1 MVDLVQQVA
10 AILGGDDTKA
20 RSALGSVFMSVRMT
34 IDAETFSKVS
44 AGFPQLDEWMRGITL
59 ASGRTGEIIALAGPE
74 ALKRQL
80 RQHGLSD
87 AQMQQVGA
95 AVGTAFKQALP
106 KDASEKILQRV
117 ALLAGQ

>member
-1 MVDLVQQVA
+1 
-10 AILGGDDTKA
+10 
-20 RSALGSVFMSVRMT
+20 MSVRMT
-34 IDAETFSKVS
+34 IDPETFSKVS
-44 AGFPQLDEWMRGITL
+44 AGFPQTDEWTRGITL

-87 AQMQQVGA
+87 AQIQQVGA
-95 AVGTAFKQALP
+95 AVGTALKQALP
-106 KDASEKILQRV
+106 RDAAEKIMQRV